1 MVRRVCPLTKG
12 SALGLF
18 FGSSFFSRRFF
29 CSRSWFSRSFFSGS
43 FFGWSFFSWSG
54 FRCGFFSWSFFWC
67 SFFSRRVSSYFFN
80 SRFFSWCSLGFF
92 QGSLRSFIGRCS
104 FFSFF
109 FSAFHGLFARL
120 SLVRVVARSTF
131 ENTSCVEET
140 GNPVTRLAANAEPVT
155 GAVFVQGHALF
166 IVLGKQRV
174 VGADLLKVFAITRR
188 ALVSRHDPVVRTFLG
203 TAAGKTECN
212 CHNIL
217 PFEYKYL

>member
-1 MVRRVCPLTKG
+1 MVRRACPLTKG

-43 FFGWSFFSWSG
+43 FFGWSFFNRSRFGGSC
-54 FRCGFFSWSFFWC
+54 FRC

-104 FFSFF
+104 FFSLF
-109 FSAFHGLFARL
+109 FSAFHGFFARL
-120 SLVRVVARSTF
+120 SLVRVVARSTL
-131 ENTSCVEET
+131 ENTSGIQET
-140 GNPVTRLAANAEPVT
+140 GDTVAWLAANAEPVT
-155 GAVFVQGHALF
+155 RAIFVQRHALF
-166 IVLGKQRV
+166 VILGEQRI
-174 VGADLLKVFAITRR
+174 VGADLFKIFAVARR
-188 ALVSRHDPVVRTFLG
+188 ALVSRYDPVVRTFLG
-203 TAAGKTECN
+203 TTARKTECN
-212 CHNIL
+212 CHNVL